1 MCESMQA
8 IREDFASSYSCT
20 LTNDECTELQ
30 CVKNS
35 VLESLTMSISQC
47 DDPPTVT
54 LKVVVDNR
62 TYTMAVTSPTS
73 RLLDHTGI
81 VLTVGLWSYDY
92 SIDLEVS
99 MELQLL
105 NIWSFIEPPF
115 PLQTLLTRAIFIKNY
130 ITANIF
136 VIS

>member
-8 IREDFASSYSCT
+8 VAEDFVSPYSCT
-20 LTNDECTELQ
+20 LINDECTELQ
-30 CVKNS
+30 CTVKGS

-62 TYTMAVTSPTS
+62 TYTMTVTSATS
-73 RLLDHTGI
+73 RILDPAGI
-81 VLTVGLWSYDY
+81 ILTVGLWSYNY

-99 MELQLL
+99 VELC
-105 NIWSFIEPPF
+105 
-115 PLQTLLTRAIFIKNY
+115 
-130 ITANIF
+130 
-136 VIS
+136 

>member
-1 MCESMQA
+1 MCESMKA
-8 IREDFASSYSCT
+8 AAEDFVSSYSCT
-20 LTNDECTELQ
+20 LTNDECTELL
-30 CVKNS
+30 CTVKGS

-62 TYTMAVTSPTS
+62 TYTMTVTSATS
-73 RLLDHTGI
+73 RLFDPAGI

-99 MELQLL
+99 MELYRAYGATMSLL
-105 NIWSFIEPPF
+105 FS
-115 PLQTLLTRAIFIKNY
+115 TKTY
-130 ITANIF
+130 
-136 VIS
+136 